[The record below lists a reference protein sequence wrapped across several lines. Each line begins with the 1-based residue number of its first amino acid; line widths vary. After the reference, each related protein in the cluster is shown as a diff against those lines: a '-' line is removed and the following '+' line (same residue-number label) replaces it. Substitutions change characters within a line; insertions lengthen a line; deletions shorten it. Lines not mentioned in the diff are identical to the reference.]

1 MDKREQIARM
11 AQTKEDEMLLAR
23 VYESMPKADGRSIPG

>member
-11 AQTKEDEMLLAR
+11 AQTKEDEMLLAKI
-23 VYESMPKADGRSIPG
+23 YERNGLLV